1 MTALQLLDLESGGG
15 GAGVGGFHQRR
26 GSGHSLPGRLLKRT
40 NQVMGVLDSLLKIT
54 SSG

>member
-1 MTALQLLDLESGGG
+1 MTTLQLLDLESGVSG

-40 NQVMGVLDSLLKIT
+40 NQVMVCTMMTL
-54 SSG
+54 